1 MKKTLKTAA
10 GVIPETLAGAGCV
23 AISYG
28 ASMVYAPAG
37 WIVGGILAIVAGVVM
52 ARGQ

>member
-1 MKKTLKTAA
+1 MKKTLKIAA
-10 GVIPETLAGAGCV
+10 GVIPETLASAGCI

-28 ASMVYAPAG
+28 ASLVYAPAG

>member
-10 GVIPETLAGAGCV
+10 GVIPETLASAGCL

-37 WIVGGILAIVAGVVM
+37 WIVGGILAIVAAVVM